1 MQDNLNKNEISEIL
15 NDKSSNITKVVKISL
30 TEDLYRKIKAFA
42 VLSGDDSKE
51 PLMLGNAVGKL
62 YDLSKD
68 QIYKQFA

>member
-1 MQDNLNKNEISEIL
+1 MILTQEQVEIIQVAKTLKINEIL
-15 NDKSSNITKVVKISL
+15 
-30 TEDLYRKIKAFA
+30 KIKAFA

-68 QIYKQFA
+68 QIYKQFV

>member
-1 MQDNLNKNEISEIL
+1 MILTQEQVEIIQVAKTLKINEIL
-15 NDKSSNITKVVKISL
+15 
-30 TEDLYRKIKAFA
+30 KIKAFA

-62 YDLSKD
+62 YDFSKD

>member
-15 NDKSSNITKVVKISL
+15 SDKSTNITKVVKISL

-42 VLSGDDSKE
+42 VLNGDDSKE